1 MTKASRPL
9 PFILLAATALLVVV
23 FYFQTRHMDLDRQN
37 STAHDILSLKQL
49 DTQLSEE
56 TLKAASLQIS
66 NYDTI
71 VRTISEIQ
79 VISERLH
86 NPDTGLYG
94 LIGPEIDKRLNT
106 LQSLMLTKFELVES
120 IKSRMAIVRN
130 TVNYLPLEVTR
141 ITQHRTDFGSMVLQR
156 LITALLVNNLT
167 PTPTNKDALERIFEI
182 VQAIPF
188 TEDNQGKVDMVLVHV
203 RANLS
208 SREATMADMAKF
220 TDQNTIQILDEIMDM
235 HIEYSLNR
243 IKLANQFRI
252 LLLVLSLALFAGLAF
267 ALFQLRKAHD
277 QARMTSRQFRDA
289 VESINE
295 GFAFFDANGRLSFWN
310 QKFGQLHQGLGNTLN
325 KGMTYESF
333 FNACTDNNIYQEF
346 MNANGSKQDQIE
358 HGLGRPYIVKSA
370 DGTWIMSSDSRMADG
385 GTACVRVDMTDA
397 KRTEEKLRN
406 LSRAVEQSP
415 ASVMI
420 TNTKGIITYV
430 NPKFE
435 EATGYS
441 YDEAVG
447 QGANLVNSGEKSA
460 KEYSSLWET
469 LSQGKE
475 WHGEFHNKRKDGTLF
490 WEYASISPVKNDL
503 GETTHYLAVKE
514 DITDRKQALADL
526 ILAKEQAEM
535 ASHAK
540 TQFLAN
546 MSHELRTPLNA
557 IIGFSEII
565 KEQMFGSIDNDNYV
579 EYSINIHASGQ
590 HLLEVIN
597 DILDVSR
604 IESGTMTIRE
614 DVVDIAH
621 LCDETIEMIQPQAH
635 MAKLKLVREI
645 DENLPLIRGD
655 MLRIKQIIIN
665 LLTNAI
671 KFTPQDG
678 KVTLVGTKKPDGSIM
693 LAVRDTGYGIP
704 KDKQDKILEPFEQ
717 VSDIYSR
724 NHEGSGLGLF
734 LVSSFV
740 ALHQAEL
747 IIDSDIDQGTTVT
760 VNFPASRLVVDAQ
773 GHI

>member
-1 MTKASRPL
+1 MTKVSRPL
-9 PFILLAATALLVVV
+9 PFLLLAATALLVVV

-37 STAHDILSLKQL
+37 ATAQDILSLKQL

-56 TLKAASLQIS
+56 TLKAASLQIT

-79 VISERLH
+79 IISERLH

-167 PTPTNKDALERIFEI
+167 PTPTNKDALERVVKI
-182 VQAIPF
+182 VEAVPF
-188 TEDNQGKVDMVLVHV
+188 TKENQSKVDMVLVHV

-208 SREATMADMAKF
+208 SRDATMEDMAKF
-220 TDQNTIQILDEIMDM
+220 DNQKTIQILDEILDI
-235 HIEYSLNR
+235 HVAYSLNR
-243 IKLANQFRI
+243 IKLGNQFRI

-267 ALFQLRKAHD
+267 ALLQLRKAHD

-295 GFAFFDANGRLSFWN
+295 GFAFFDAKGCLSFWN
-310 QKFGQLHQGLGNTLN
+310 KKFSQLHQGLGDTLT

-333 FNACTDNNIYQEF
+333 FKACTDKDIYQEF
-346 MNANGSKQDQIE
+346 LNADGSKQVQIE
-358 HGLGRPYIVKSA
+358 HGLGRPYMVKSA
-370 DGTWIMSSDSRMADG
+370 NDIWIMASDSRMADG
-385 GTACVRVDMTDA
+385 GTACVRVDMTDT

-420 TNTKGIITYV
+420 TDTKGIITYV

-441 YDEAVG
+441 FDEAVG

-460 KEYSSLWET
+460 KEYSSLWQT

-475 WHGEFHNKRKDGTLF
+475 WRGEFHNKRKDGTLF

-514 DITDRKQALADL
+514 DITERKQALADL
-526 ILAKEQAEM
+526 IAAKEQAEM

-565 KEQMFGSIDNDNYV
+565 KEQMFGTIDNDNYV
-579 EYSINIHASGQ
+579 EYSVNIHASGQ
-590 HLLEVIN
+590 HLLDVIN

-614 DVVDIAH
+614 DVVDVSH
-621 LCDETIEMIQPQAH
+621 LCNEAVDMVQPQAD
-635 MAKLKLVREI
+635 MAKLKLIKEI
-645 DENLPLIRGD
+645 DKSLPLMRGD

-678 KVTLVGTKKPDGSIM
+678 TVTLIATKSKNGAVR
-693 LAVRDTGYGIP
+693 LAVCDTGYGIP

-734 LVSSFV
+734 LVTSFV
-740 ALHQAEL
+740 DLHEGEL

-760 VNFPASRLVVDAQ
+760 VNFPPTRLVADAQ
-773 GHI
+773 GNI